1 MSILS
6 ELYHGN
12 ISPYDRP
19 TERTEEYQKL
29 TKQILKAEEK
39 LKSELSPEQWR
50 LYEKCVGLLLERQ
63 ALHEEQTFMHAFRS
77 GAQIMLEVIT
87 EKNI

>member
-29 TKQILKAEEK
+29 TKQIEKVEEK

-63 ALHEEQTFMHAFRS
+63 EIHEEQVFREAFSS
-77 GAQIMLEVIT
+77 GAQIMLEVVT
-87 EKNI
+87 EKNV